1 MSIID
6 AIVKFMHFGWKRA
19 EGWCAGSKDWIC
31 DRTLLTQMSATMFAA
46 IRHASRTGSFALRA
60 APRAASAA
68 STFRPTPFV
77 RTLITKKYTEDHEAV
92 VYDDQTQIGTV
103 TITDYAQSSLGDVVY
118 VELPSTGTEISKGDQ
133 IGAVESVKAAS
144 DIFAPVSGTV
154 KEINEALN
162 EQPGLL
168 NKSPEEKGWLCKIK
182 VSDPSELDTLL
193 TEEQYKEHCESDH

>member
-1 MSIID
+1 
-6 AIVKFMHFGWKRA
+6 
-19 EGWCAGSKDWIC
+19 
-31 DRTLLTQMSATMFAA
+31 MFAA
-46 IRHASRTGSFALRA
+46 IRHASRSGSFALRA

-68 STFRPTPFV
+68 RAFRPTPFV
-77 RTLITKKYTEDHEAV
+77 RTLITKRYTEEHEAV
-92 VYDDQTQIGTV
+92 IYDDQTQIGTV

-118 VELPSTGTEISKGDQ
+118 IELPSTGSKFERGDE

-154 KEINEALN
+154 EEVNEALN

-182 VSDPSELDTLL
+182 LSNPSELEQLL
-193 TEEQYKEHCESDH
+193 TEEEYKEHCETGH